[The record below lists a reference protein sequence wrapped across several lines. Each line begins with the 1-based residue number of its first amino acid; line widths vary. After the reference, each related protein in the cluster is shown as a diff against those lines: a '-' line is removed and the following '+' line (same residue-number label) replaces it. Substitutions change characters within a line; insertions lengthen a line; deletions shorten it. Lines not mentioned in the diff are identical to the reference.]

1 METFEPTVEHL
12 AHPGVDALMKKLE
25 PLLVSGRMDNI
36 IDLLSLGSDLVDL
49 LDTAMVD
56 KLAQGFEDVTALTW
70 TVGNALR
77 MAQAQS
83 SDTQPP
89 SLLGLVQLLRE
100 PQTRRGI
107 ALMLRVLNNLGRQY

>member
-56 KLAQGFEDVTALTW
+56 KLAHGFEDVTALTW

-83 SDTQPP
+83 GDTQPP

>member
-36 IDLLSLGSDLVDL
+36 IDLLSLGSDL
-49 LDTAMVD
+49 LDTAMVH
-56 KLAQGFEDVTALTW
+56 KRAHGFEDVTALTW

-107 ALMLRVLNNLGRQY
+107 ALVLRVLNNLGRQY